1 MALIEPT
8 TPDAIL
14 RVLALMAEADGSVD
28 PEEQQMLQRICDEH
42 FQGNGS
48 TGWRD
53 AMTSALDLKQAATS
67 IPEHE
72 RPLTLKLAYMLI
84 SACGKERGFP
94 INPAE
99 LYAFNALVNHLE
111 LTEDQR
117 ELAVSAAKRELRSSS
132 DFWGMLRTQL
142 SQHFGVSKNVFKSTL

>member
-1 MALIEPT
+1 M
-8 TPDAIL
+8 L
-14 RVLALMAEADGSVD
+14 RVLALMAEADGTID

-117 ELAVSAAKRELRSSS
+117 ELTVSAAKRELRSNS
-132 DFWGMLRTQL
+132 DLWGMLRTQL
-142 SQHFGVSKNVFKSTL
+142 NQHFGDSKNVFKSTP

>member
-1 MALIEPT
+1 M
-8 TPDAIL
+8 L
-14 RVLALMAEADGSVD
+14 RVLVLMAEADGSVD

-42 FQGNGS
+42 FQGHGS
-48 TGWRD
+48 TCWRD
-53 AMTSALDLKQAATS
+53 AMTSGLDLKQAATS
-67 IPEHE
+67 IPEHA

-132 DFWGMLRTQL
+132 DLWGMLRTQL
-142 SQHFGVSKNVFKSTL
+142 SQHFGDNKNVFKSTL

>member
-1 MALIEPT
+1 M
-8 TPDAIL
+8 L
-14 RVLALMAEADGSVD
+14 RVLVLMAEVDGSVD
-28 PEEQQMLQRICDEH
+28 SEEQLMLQRICDDH
-42 FQGNGS
+42 VQGHGS
-48 TGWRD
+48 TEWRD
-53 AMTSALDLKQAATS
+53 AMTSPLDLKQAATA

-111 LTEDQR
+111 LTEEQR
-117 ELAVSAAKRELRSSS
+117 ELAVAAAKRELRGSTDLWS
-132 DFWGMLRTQL
+132 MLRTQL
-142 SQHFGVSKNVFKSTL
+142 SQHFGGSKNVFKSTP

>member
-1 MALIEPT
+1 M
-8 TPDAIL
+8 L
-14 RVLALMAEADGSVD
+14 RVLALMAGADGNVD
-28 PEEQQMLQRICDEH
+28 PEEQQLLERICDDH
-42 FQGNGS
+42 VKAHS
-48 TGWRD
+48 PTGWRG
-53 AMTSALDLKQAATS
+53 AMTSAWDLKQAATA

-84 SACGKERGFP
+84 SVCGKERGFP

-117 ELAVSAAKRELRSSS
+117 ELAVAAAKRELRSSS
-132 DFWGMLRTQL
+132 DLLGMLRTQL
-142 SQHFGVSKNVFKSTL
+142 SQRFGDSKNVFKSRP